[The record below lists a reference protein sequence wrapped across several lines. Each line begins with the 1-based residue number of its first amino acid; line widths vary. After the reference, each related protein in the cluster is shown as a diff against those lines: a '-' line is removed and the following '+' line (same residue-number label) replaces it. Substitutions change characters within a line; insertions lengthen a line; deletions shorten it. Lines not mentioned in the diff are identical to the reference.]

1 MIYEDDEMDKLK
13 EIIKK
18 KDNEIKE
25 LKENEDNIKEELFK
39 CNALLEILHD
49 FIVDIKDFNIIKND
63 INYYRK
69 LVYYYILLEE
79 EFEPLYY
86 YLIEN
91 QKIYCTEEEFY
102 QENEA

>member
-1 MIYEDDEMDKLK
+1 MFYEIDEMDKLK
-13 EIIKK
+13 EIIEK

-25 LKENEDNIKEELFK
+25 LKENEDNIKENLFK

-49 FIVDIKDFNIIKND
+49 LIVDVRDFNIIKND

-91 QKIYCTEEEFY
+91 QKIYCTKEEFY

>member
-1 MIYEDDEMDKLK
+1 MFYEIDEMDKLK
-13 EIIKK
+13 EIIEK

-25 LKENEDNIKEELFK
+25 LKENEDNIKENLFK

-49 FIVDIKDFNIIKND
+49 LIVDVRDFNIIKND

-69 LVYYYILLEE
+69 LVYYYILLEG

-91 QKIYCTEEEFY
+91 QKIYCTKEEFY

>member
-1 MIYEDDEMDKLK
+1 MFYEIDEMDKLK
-13 EIIKK
+13 EIIEK

-25 LKENEDNIKEELFK
+25 LKENEDNIKKNLFK

-49 FIVDIKDFNIIKND
+49 LIVDVRDFNIIKND

-91 QKIYCTEEEFY
+91 QKIYCTKEEFY